1 MRGFGYRSAGEPGGA
16 GVVFGTMPYFDS
28 PHRRAAALVIL
39 LGVGVTMALAPFVT
53 GLIGAPVLYVIFA
66 PLYRL
71 LRRWLRPSLAALLVV
86 LVGIMVVVI
95 PVSWIV
101 VLMAN
106 ETPGMVAS
114 VLQSPFLER
123 IKDVRL
129 GRFEVGPELEQ
140 AGTQILQ
147 WIGANAFTVLGSVTR
162 TVLNLVFAFFGLYFL
177 VQNPDNAWQA
187 VRPYI
192 PFSEANT
199 ARLQERFR
207 AVTVS
212 TLIGTG
218 LAAAAQGLLMAA
230 GFMLVGIPNAWF
242 WGVVTVVLA
251 ILPVVGSGLVY
262 LPGVAYLIM
271 DGRPGAALVLG
282 IWGFVVV
289 ANVDNVIRPLVYR
302 RYAQIHPLLTLV
314 GAIAGV
320 SYFGLL
326 GLLLGP
332 LALSYFFELLR
343 MYGEEYVKPAD
354 ARRAAEEDAS
364 SRGAPEETSQAA
376 AG

>member
-1 MRGFGYRSAGEPGGA
+1 
-16 GVVFGTMPYFDS
+16 MPYFDS

-95 PVSWIV
+95 PVSWVV

-123 IKDVRL
+123 IKEVRL

-140 AGTQILQ
+140 AGAQILQ

-177 VQNPDNAWQA
+177 VQNPENAWQA

-199 ARLQERFR
+199 ARLQDRFR

-218 LAAAAQGLLMAA
+218 LAAAAQGLLMAL
-230 GFMLVGIPNAWF
+230 GFMMVGIPNAWF
-242 WGVVTVVLA
+242 WGVVTMVLA

-262 LPGVAYLIM
+262 LPGVAYLLM
-271 DGRPGAALVLG
+271 EARPGAALVLA
-282 IWGFVVV
+282 IYGFVVV

-354 ARRAAEEDAS
+354 ELREADEAAEKPA
-364 SRGAPEETSQAA
+364 GAATV
-376 AG
+376 

>member
-1 MRGFGYRSAGEPGGA
+1 
-16 GVVFGTMPYFDS
+16 
-28 PHRRAAALVIL
+28 
-39 LGVGVTMALAPFVT
+39 MALAPFVT
-53 GLIGAPVLYVIFA
+53 GLVGAPVLYVIFA

-71 LRRWLRPSLAALLVV
+71 LQRWLRPSLAALVVV

-95 PVSWIV
+95 PVSWVV

-114 VLQSPFLER
+114 VLQSPLLER
-123 IKDVRL
+123 LKDVRL
-129 GRFEVGPELEQ
+129 GRLEVGPELEQ

-147 WIGANAFTVLGSVTR
+147 WIGANAFTVLGGVTR

-177 VQNPDNAWQA
+177 VQSPDRAWLA

-218 LAAAAQGLLMAA
+218 LAAAGQGLLMAG

-242 WGVVTVVLA
+242 WGVVTMVLA
-251 ILPVVGSGLVY
+251 ILPVVGSGMVY
-262 LPGVAYLIM
+262 LPGVAYLLM
-271 DGRPGAALVLG
+271 DSRPGAALVLG
-282 IWGFVVV
+282 IYGFVVV
-289 ANVDNVIRPLVYR
+289 ANVDNVIRPIVYR

-343 MYGEEYVKPAD
+343 MYGEEYVVPAEGFRVTTATD
-354 ARRAAEEDAS
+354 GGDP
-364 SRGAPEETSQAA
+364 GAPETSGPAP
-376 AG
+376 G

>member
-1 MRGFGYRSAGEPGGA
+1 
-16 GVVFGTMPYFDS
+16 MPYFDS
-28 PHRRAAALVIL
+28 PHRRAAVLVIL

-53 GLIGAPVLYVIFA
+53 GLVGAPVLYVIFA

-86 LVGIMVVVI
+86 LVGILVVVL

-123 IKDVRL
+123 IKDVRI

-177 VQNPDNAWQA
+177 VQSPERAWQA

-218 LAAAAQGLLMAA
+218 LAAAAQGLLMAV
-230 GFMLVGIPNAWF
+230 GFMIVGIPNAWF

-251 ILPVVGSGLVY
+251 ILPVVGSGMVY
-262 LPGVAYLIM
+262 LPGVAWLIM
-271 DGRPGAALVLG
+271 NGRPGAALVLG
-282 IWGFVVV
+282 IYGFVVV

-343 MYGEEYVKPAD
+343 MYGEEYVVSAGGQQTV
-354 ARRAAEEDAS
+354 RLSAENGNEY
-364 SRGAPEETSQAA
+364 PETSQPP
-376 AG
+376 GG

>member
-1 MRGFGYRSAGEPGGA
+1 
-16 GVVFGTMPYFDS
+16 MPYFDS

-71 LRRWLRPSLAALLVV
+71 LVRWMRPSLAALMVV
-86 LVGIMVVVI
+86 LVGILVVVV
-95 PVSWIV
+95 PVSWVV

-106 ETPGMVAS
+106 ETPGMVTS

-123 IKDVRL
+123 IKDLRL

-177 VQNPDNAWQA
+177 VQNPGNAWLA
-187 VRPYI
+187 VRPYV

-218 LAAAAQGLLMAA
+218 LAAAAQGLLMAI
-230 GFMLVGIPNAWF
+230 GFMMVGIPNAWF
-242 WGVVTVVLA
+242 WGVVTMVLA

-262 LPGVAYLIM
+262 LPGVAWLIM
-271 DGRPGAALVLG
+271 DGRPGASLVLA
-282 IWGFVVV
+282 IYGFVVV
-289 ANVDNVIRPLVYR
+289 ANVDNVIRPIVYR

-343 MYGEEYVKPAD
+343 MYGEEYVVPAGSQQTV
-354 ARRAAEEDAS
+354 RAS
-364 SRGAPEETSQAA
+364 SEFEADPPETSRPP

>member
-1 MRGFGYRSAGEPGGA
+1 M
-16 GVVFGTMPYFDS
+16 VYFDS
-28 PHRRAAALVIL
+28 PHRRAAALIVL
-39 LGVGVTMALAPFVT
+39 LGVGVTIALAPFVT
-53 GLIGAPVLYVIFA
+53 GLVGAPVLYVIFA
-66 PLYRL
+66 PLYGL
-71 LRRWLRPSLAALLVV
+71 VRRWLRPSLAA
-86 LVGIMVVVI
+86 MVVVFVGI
-95 PVSWIV
+95 LVVVLPVSWIV

-147 WIGANAFTVLGSVTR
+147 WIGSNAFTVLGSVTR

-177 VQNPDNAWQA
+177 VQNPQAAWQS

-192 PFSEANT
+192 PFSGANT
-199 ARLQERFR
+199 AKLQERFR

-218 LAAAAQGLLMAA
+218 LAAAAQGLLIAL

-262 LPGVAYLIM
+262 GPGVAYLIM
-271 DGRPGAALVLG
+271 AGRPGAALVLA

-289 ANVDNVIRPLVYR
+289 ANVDNVIRPIVYR

-343 MYGEEYVKPAD
+343 MYGEEYVVPAD
-354 ARRAAEEDAS
+354 ELRAAEATAAGDVDV
-364 SRGAPEETSQAA
+364 PETS
-376 AG
+376 GPSPG

>member
-1 MRGFGYRSAGEPGGA
+1 MPGYSLGP
-16 GVVFGTMPYFDS
+16 MPYFDT
-28 PHRRAAALVIL
+28 PHRRAAAVVIL
-39 LGVGVTMALAPFVT
+39 LGVGVAIALAPFVT
-53 GLIGAPVLYVIFA
+53 GLVGAPVLYVIFA
-66 PLYRL
+66 PLYRFL
-71 LRRWLRPSLAALLVV
+71 TRWMKPGLAAVSVV
-86 LVGIMVVVI
+86 LVGILVVVL
-95 PVSWIV
+95 PVSWVV

-106 ETPGMVAS
+106 ETPGMIAS

-123 IKDVRL
+123 VREL
-129 GRFEVGPELEQ
+129 RIGRFPVGPELEQ
-140 AGTQILQ
+140 AGAQVLQ
-147 WIGANAFTVLGSVTR
+147 WIGANAFSVLGSVTR
-162 TVLNLVFAFFGLYFL
+162 TVLNLFFAFFGLYYL
-177 VQNPDNAWQA
+177 VQRPHAAWDA

-199 ARLQERFR
+199 ARLQYRFR
-207 AVTVS
+207 AVTIS

-218 LAAAAQGLLMAA
+218 LAAGAQGLLMAL

-242 WGVVTVVLA
+242 WGVVTAVLA

-262 LPGVAYLIM
+262 VPGVASLIM
-271 DGRPGAALVLG
+271 ADRMGAALVLA

-289 ANVDNVIRPLVYR
+289 ANVDNVIRPIVYR
-302 RYAQIHPLLTLV
+302 RYAQVHPLLTLV

-343 MYGEEYVKPAD
+343 MYTEEYVSPA
-354 ARRAAEEDAS
+354 AAEAGESGDEP
-364 SRGAPEETSQAA
+364 APSPPPPETPAPLP
-376 AG
+376 G

>member
-1 MRGFGYRSAGEPGGA
+1 
-16 GVVFGTMPYFDS
+16 MPYFDS

-39 LGVGVTMALAPFVT
+39 LGVGVTMALAPFIT

-86 LVGIMVVVI
+86 LVGILVVVVPI
-95 PVSWIV
+95 SWVV

-123 IKDVRL
+123 IKDLRL

-177 VQNPDNAWQA
+177 VQNPGNAWRA
-187 VRPYI
+187 VRPYV

-199 ARLQERFR
+199 QRLQERFR

-218 LAAAAQGLLMAA
+218 LAAAAQGLLMAI
-230 GFMLVGIPNAWF
+230 GFMMVGIPNAWF
-242 WGVVTVVLA
+242 WGVVTMVLA

-262 LPGVAYLIM
+262 LPGVAWLIM
-271 DGRPGAALVLG
+271 DSRPGAALVLA
-282 IWGFVVV
+282 IYGFVVV
-289 ANVDNVIRPLVYR
+289 ANVDNVIRPLVYQ
-302 RYAQIHPLLTLV
+302 RYAQIHPLLTLI

-343 MYGEEYVKPAD
+343 MYGEEYVTPAGSQQTV
-354 ARRAAEEDAS
+354 RAS
-364 SRGAPEETSQAA
+364 SEFEADPPETFRPP

>member
-1 MRGFGYRSAGEPGGA
+1 
-16 GVVFGTMPYFDS
+16 MPYFDT
-28 PHRRAAALVIL
+28 PHRRAAAVVIL
-39 LGVGVTMALAPFVT
+39 LGVGVAMALAPFVT
-53 GLIGAPVLYVIFA
+53 GLVGAPVLYVIFA
-66 PLYRL
+66 PFYRL
-71 LRRWLRPSLAALLVV
+71 LRRWLRPSLAAVTVV
-86 LVGIMVVVI
+86 LVGILVVVI
-95 PVSWIV
+95 PVSWVV

-106 ETPGMVAS
+106 ETPGMIAS

-123 IKDVRL
+123 VREL
-129 GRFEVGPELEQ
+129 RVGRFEVGPELEQ
-140 AGTQILQ
+140 AGAQILQ
-147 WIGANAFTVLGSVTR
+147 WIGSNAFSVLGSVTR
-162 TVLNLVFAFFGLYFL
+162 TVLNLFFAFFGLYYL
-177 VQNPDNAWQA
+177 VQKPDAAWNA

-192 PFSEANT
+192 PFSESNT

-207 AVTVS
+207 AVTIS

-218 LAAAAQGLLMAA
+218 LAAAAQGLLMTI

-242 WGVVTVVLA
+242 WGVVTMVLA

-262 LPGVAYLIM
+262 VPGVASLIM
-271 DGRPGAALVLG
+271 ADRVGAALVLA

-289 ANVDNVIRPLVYR
+289 ANVDNVIRPIVYR
-302 RYAQIHPLLTLV
+302 RYAQVHPLITLV

-343 MYGEEYVKPAD
+343 MYGEEYVEPA
-354 ARRAAEEDAS
+354 RL
-364 SRGAPEETSQAA
+364 AA
-376 AG
+376 ASPAADTPRPPPETIPPPAG

>member
-1 MRGFGYRSAGEPGGA
+1 
-16 GVVFGTMPYFDS
+16 MPYFDS
-28 PHRRAAALVIL
+28 PHRRAAVLVIL

-66 PLYRL
+66 PLYGL
-71 LRRWLRPSLAALLVV
+71 VTRWMRPSLAALVV
-86 LVGIMVVVI
+86 VFVGILVVVI
-95 PVSWIV
+95 PVAWVV

-106 ETPGMVAS
+106 ETPGMIAS

-123 IKDVRL
+123 LKEVRI

-140 AGTQILQ
+140 AGAQMVQ
-147 WIGANAFTVLGSVTR
+147 WIASNAFNLLGSVTR

-177 VQNPDNAWQA
+177 VQRPDAAWRA

-192 PFSEANT
+192 PFSEENT
-199 ARLQERFR
+199 ARLQYRFK

-218 LAAAAQGLLMAA
+218 LAAAAQGLLMAL
-230 GFMLVGIPNAWF
+230 GFILVGIPNAWF
-242 WGVVTVVLA
+242 WGVVTMVLA

-262 LPGVAYLIM
+262 VPGVASLIM
-271 DGRPGAALVLG
+271 AGRPGAAIVLG
-282 IWGFVVV
+282 LWGFLVV
-289 ANVDNVIRPLVYR
+289 ANVDNVIRPIVYR
-302 RYAQIHPLLTLV
+302 KYAQIHPLLTLV

-343 MYGEEYVKPAD
+343 MYGEEYVEPA
-354 ARRAAEEDAS
+354 ARATAQVDHAAAEVVI
-364 SRGAPEETSQAA
+364 PPPETSPGP

>member
-1 MRGFGYRSAGEPGGA
+1 MS
-16 GVVFGTMPYFDS
+16 YFDS
-28 PHRRAAALVIL
+28 PHRRAAVLVIL

-86 LVGIMVVVI
+86 LVGILVVVV
-95 PVSWIV
+95 PVSWVV

-114 VLQSPFLER
+114 VLQSPFLAR
-123 IKDVRL
+123 IKDVHL

-147 WIGANAFTVLGSVTR
+147 WIGSNAFTVLGSVTR

-230 GFMLVGIPNAWF
+230 GFMMVGIPNAWF

-262 LPGVAYLIM
+262 LPGVAYLVM
-271 DGRPGAALVLG
+271 DSRPGAALVLA
-282 IWGFVVV
+282 IYGFVVV
-289 ANVDNVIRPLVYR
+289 ANVDNVIRPLVYQ

-343 MYGEEYVKPAD
+343 MYGEEYVVPAD
-354 ARRAAEEDAS
+354 ELRLGEATAT
-364 SRGAPEETSQAA
+364 GGPGPPETS
-376 AG
+376 GPSPG

>member
-1 MRGFGYRSAGEPGGA
+1 
-16 GVVFGTMPYFDS
+16 MPYFDS
-28 PHRRAAALVIL
+28 PHRRAAALIIL
-39 LGVGVTMALAPFVT
+39 LGIGVTMALAPFVT

-71 LRRWLRPSLAALLVV
+71 LRRWLRPSFAAVVVV
-86 LVGIMVVVI
+86 LVGILVVVV
-95 PVSWIV
+95 PVAWIV

-114 VLQSPFLER
+114 VLQGPFLER
-123 IKDVRL
+123 IKDVRI

-140 AGTQILQ
+140 AGAQMLQ
-147 WIGANAFTVLGSVTR
+147 WLGSNAFTVLGSVTR

-177 VQNPDNAWQA
+177 VQSPETAWQA

-192 PFSEANT
+192 PFSEKNT

-218 LAAAAQGLLMAA
+218 LAAAAQGLLMAL
-230 GFMLVGIPNAWF
+230 GFMMVGIPNAWF
-242 WGVVTVVLA
+242 WGVVTVVLS

-262 LPGVAYLIM
+262 LPGVAWLIM

-282 IWGFVVV
+282 IYGFVVV

-302 RYAQIHPLLTLV
+302 RYAQIHPLLTLI

-320 SYFGLL
+320 TYFGLL

-343 MYGEEYVKPAD
+343 MYGEEYVMSAGGEQTV
-354 ARRAAEEDAS
+354 RGAAEGNSEPGEYFRPS
-364 SRGAPEETSQAA
+364 SG
-376 AG
+376 